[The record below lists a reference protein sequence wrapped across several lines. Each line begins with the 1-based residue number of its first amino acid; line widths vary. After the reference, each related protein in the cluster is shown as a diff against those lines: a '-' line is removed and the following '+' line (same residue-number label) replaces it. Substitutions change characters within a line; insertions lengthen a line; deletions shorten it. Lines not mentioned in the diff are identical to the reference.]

1 MIFLDLHHVLNL
13 LLRVRVAS
21 KPCLLIQGAPE
32 LTLSHGEPLV
42 EHGIATLQLLVLLP
56 HLLHCAGGLLHH
68 PQLLLILLSKLY
80 QLLTLPLTA
89 LRFKTRAFELLP
101 PLLHIKL
108 ESLGLLFS
116 ILLCLLEHAG
126 LLLCKLE
133 LLKILQQRIPLFSQ
147 GCSLTSNS
155 FALSNLYPLLQRF
168 VLIAQTVSLLFS
180 VLLFLLEHH
189 GLLLHSLQ
197 LLQSLF
203 FSVLLFLLEHHGLLL
218 HGLQLLQILLQCV
231 SLRLQCVSLR
241 LQCVSLLPDCRSL
254 SLNTLALH
262 ALFLQGLR
270 RLCMLLQRLVL
281 AAQLV
286 HLHLEC
292 CTTGLLGLQQ
302 LRKVVQLR
310 LLIGQGLLCGEEL
323 AAKLGLALGMLLL
336 CFPPICLSL
345 LACTDRRC
353 QQRFLRGMLRGQL

>member
-189 GLLLHSLQ
+189 GLLLH
-197 LLQSLF
+197 
-203 FSVLLFLLEHHGLLL
+203 
-218 HGLQLLQILLQCV
+218 GLQLLQILLQCV

>member
-189 GLLLHSLQ
+189 GLLLH
-197 LLQSLF
+197 
-203 FSVLLFLLEHHGLLL
+203 
-218 HGLQLLQILLQCV
+218 GLQLLQIL
-231 SLRLQCVSLR
+231 LQCVSLR